1 VFGFHAPHSGT
12 RLQKMGDKPWPG
24 IFEEALMTVF
34 SGIFR
39 AGVMATTAG
48 LVLASSPLAA
58 QSVEQFYKGKQMTIT
73 IGHPPGGSYDLY
85 ARLAADYMGK
95 FLPGK
100 PNIIVQHRPGGGGV
114 KAVAWFYEQ
123 APRDGSNMGLFP
135 ETIGHTQLLQ
145 PEIGKWKLEEMHYVG
160 SFAPSNAAFMARKG
174 APATTV
180 DGLRK
185 TKITVGCTGRN
196 SQSYQ
201 YPASL
206 KALGDFKFNLVC
218 GYPGSAEVILALTRG
233 EVDMFS
239 ASWHAWAASHRQ
251 EIADGK
257 LIPVIQGG
265 LVRVKDLPNV
275 PLMQEVVDDP
285 KAKKVLEFISAGA
298 AIGRALIAPPKVPAD
313 RLAAL
318 RAAFD
323 KMVEDPAFQKDAAK
337 RKADLEPTPG
347 VEVQKY
353 AHSIATAPKDVIAAA
368 KKAIEE

>member
-1 VFGFHAPHSGT
+1 MSLVIDVCKTA
-12 RLQKMGDKPWPG
+12 
-24 IFEEALMTVF
+24 IFVTA
-34 SGIFR
+34 
-39 AGVMATTAG
+39 AGSAFA
-48 LVLASSPLAA
+48 AAPLAA
-58 QSVEQFYKGKQMTIT
+58 QSAEEFYKKASMTIT

-85 ARLAADYMGK
+85 ARLAADYMGR

-114 KAVAWFYEQ
+114 KAVTWFYEQ

-145 PEIGKWKLEEMHYVG
+145 PEIGKWKLEEMAYVG
-160 SFAPSNAAFMARKG
+160 SFVPSNAAFVARKG

-185 TKITVGCTGRN
+185 TRITVGCTGRN

-239 ASWHAWAASHRQ
+239 ASWHAWAASHSQ
-251 EIADGK
+251 EIADGA

-265 LVRVKDLPNV
+265 LVRTKDLPNV

-285 KAKKVLEFISAGA
+285 QTKKILEFISAGS
-298 AIGRALIAPPKVPAD
+298 AIGRALIVPPKVPED
-313 RLAAL
+313 RLATL

-323 KMVEDPAFQKDAAK
+323 KMVDDPAFQKDAAK
-337 RKADLEPTPG
+337 RRADLEPTPG
-347 VEVQKY
+347 AEVQKY
-353 AHSIATAPKDVIAAA
+353 AHSIATAPKDIIAAA